1 MICQDDGK
9 LDCMHWEW
17 KNCPTSWKG
26 QYTCG
31 FGKPTFVFRGCSF
44 PRSLYITHF
53 FWTYKYLKWYQYS
66 WSLSSFD
73 DISQG
78 RAPKVTYLVN
88 GNEYQMSYYLT
99 DGSYSKWATF
109 IKSILLPQNPK
120 SSIFAT
126 NQEDCRKDVER
137 A

>member
-1 MICQDDGK
+1 M
-9 LDCMHWEW
+9 
-17 KNCPTSWKG
+17 
-26 QYTCG
+26 
-31 FGKPTFVFRGCSF
+31 
-44 PRSLYITHF
+44 
-53 FWTYKYLKWYQYS
+53 
-66 WSLSSFD
+66 
-73 DISQG
+73 
-78 RAPKVTYLVN
+78 TYLVN

-120 SSIFAT
+120 SSLFAT